1 MRELTHEECS
11 DRLEAYAS
19 DRLDQSARRE
29 IDAHLADCADCS
41 LELVA
46 VRALRA
52 VQVEPMTGPERERVA
67 NAVRAAVSVAPRKG
81 LVERFGSRFA
91 PALGAVALVVIAAV
105 ALVSLPDDAADSP
118 SVSSSEGSPAEG
130 GADVARDDDA
140 RTMESQAEAPAPAG
154 LPNQSQQDAASGGG
168 GTAVGGSEAADA
180 EAQPATTS
188 EAQAL
193 NTRSN
198 FTVVGES
205 FSETGIQPG
214 SLVPARIPRR
224 GLDYFDAGPADLASM
239 APNERV
245 AGLVEE
251 CAERTIATSPHPVV
265 PSSAAYYSDDVLVIG
280 FVWLDPSASTFN
292 YELRGWVGGDCNR
305 ISPIYRRGVL
315 E

>member
-1 MRELTHEECS
+1 MRDLTHEECS

-29 IDAHLADCADCS
+29 IDAHLADCPDCS
-41 LELVA
+41 LELEA

-67 NAVRAAVSVAPRKG
+67 SAVRAAVSVAPRRG
-81 LVERFGSRFA
+81 LAERFGSRFA

-118 SVSSSEGSPAEG
+118 SVSSPEG
-130 GADVARDDDA
+130 GGDVARDDDA
-140 RTMESQAEAPAPAG
+140 QTMESQAEAPAPAA
-154 LPNQSQQDAASGGG
+154 LPDQGKQDAGGG
-168 GTAVGGSEAADA
+168 GSAIGGSEASDSRG
-180 EAQPATTS
+180 QPAATS

-193 NTRSN
+193 NVRSN
-198 FTVVGES
+198 FTVVGER

-224 GLDYFDAGPADLASM
+224 GADYFDAGPADLAAF

-245 AGLVEE
+245 AALVEE
-251 CAERTIATSPHPVV
+251 CAERAIATSPHPVV

-280 FVWLDPSASTFN
+280 FVWLDPSSSTFN